1 MGLKQQGAH
10 TRPDESDTLPPQGA
24 PSRPRAHW
32 SPLLRRRGSCRTAR
46 GLARRAPSVSV
57 SCSRSGEEAGGSPLP
72 GAETRLGTLAAR
84 PPQQVST
91 RSADGGFGQ
100 AALPPR

>member
-1 MGLKQQGAH
+1 M
-10 TRPDESDTLPPQGA
+10 
-24 PSRPRAHW
+24 
-32 SPLLRRRGSCRTAR
+32 
-46 GLARRAPSVSV
+46 SV
-57 SCSRSGEEAGGSPLP
+57 SCSRSGEEAGGSPFP